1 MKFKF
6 SFSQY
11 CQHLLLGGKTRNDKL
26 LSRKKQCLFRPK
38 RHLLLALS
46 ILQDQA
52 HTQSSTGPKSPYS
65 GHPVTHH
72 IEHINVHGHLIHN
85 IYHACLN
92 SKKIF
97 IIFLKLFYF
106 QVYFSYFVT
115 YNFYFQILTFPWL
128 FKHFPPLVSSELIS
142 PQSIPCTTFFCKF
155 TGSSESGHT
164 VTPQSVMTSLAT
176 SQASYIS

>member
-6 SFSQY
+6 SFIQHCQY
-11 CQHLLLGGKTRNDKL
+11 LLLGGKTRNNKL
-26 LSRKKQCLFRPK
+26 LSRKKKKQCLFKPK
-38 RHLLLALS
+38 KHVLLALS
-46 ILQDQA
+46 ILQDQG
-52 HTQSSTGPKSPYS
+52 HTKSSIGPKSSYS

-72 IEHINVHGHLIHN
+72 IKPTNLHGHLIHN

-92 SKKIF
+92 CKKVF

-106 QVYFSYFVT
+106 QVSFSYFVT

-142 PQSIPCTTFFCKF
+142 P
-155 TGSSESGHT
+155 
-164 VTPQSVMTSLAT
+164 
-176 SQASYIS
+176 